1 METHA
6 FNTDMLVPITFIVLA
21 FLALKLVLAHRQH
34 ARRELQQTLRA
45 ALDSGAQLPDE
56 ILQRLAHSLD
66 PRRADLRRAVMFA
79 VLAGVTAALAW
90 LLPFDDS
97 QGRQALLAV
106 AIVPGAMA
114 VMHLGFWRFW
124 HRQP

>member
-1 METHA
+1 MAIES
-6 FNTDMLVPITFIVLA
+6 FNSDILVPITFVVIA
-21 FLALKLVLAHRQH
+21 FLVLKAILVHRQQ

-45 ALDSGAQLPDE
+45 ALDSGARLPEDV
-56 ILQRLAHSLD
+56 LHRLARSLD
-66 PRRADLRRAVMFA
+66 PMRADLRRAVLFA
-79 VLAGVTAALAW
+79 VLAATTAALAW
-90 LLPFDDS
+90 LLPLGDP

-106 AIVPGAMA
+106 AIAPAALA